1 MMLESKRV
9 LLRQRLKTSILSIS
23 GIKKGATI
31 KIKKKYYKKVMKALK
46 KSGLKNVKYKKVK

>member
-1 MMLESKRV
+1 MLESKRV